1 MFQLLPAFAG
11 ANGIASDL
19 VKGRLMLNLDT
30 EDWGEI
36 FIGCAGGGD
45 TSIQLDVQLQ
55 PAPAAMV
62 PMQLKVSGLLGGHSG
77 LNINEDRGNAV
88 IMMAQ
93 TLAAL
98 QAAVPGVKITSMA
111 GGDKRNAI
119 PREAWVD
126 VLVPAGQEAAAQAAV
141 AQRQQLLATEFGKL
155 ESDLSVAL
163 SASSGSGSSSSS
175 SSRCIADADVE
186 RVLAL
191 LALLPHGPL
200 KYSHAVP
207 GLVETSSNL
216 ASIQPAGAVT
226 GGKQQYVVVTSTRS
240 SLMHALESEWQCTA

>member
-1 MFQLLPAFAG
+1 
-11 ANGIASDL
+11 
-19 VKGRLMLNLDT
+19 MLNLDT

-45 TSIQLDVQLQ
+45 TSISLDVQLQ
-55 PAPAAMV
+55 PAPAGMV

-93 TLAAL
+93 TLTAL
-98 QAAVPGVKITSMA
+98 QAAVPGVKVASMA

-119 PREAWVD
+119 PREAWVEI
-126 VLVPAGQEAAAQAAV
+126 LVPAGQEAAAQAAV
-141 AQRQQLLATEFGKL
+141 EQRQQLLATEYGKL
-155 ESDLSVAL
+155 ESDLSIAL
-163 SASSGSGSSSSS
+163 TAISSGSSSL
-175 SSRCIADADVE
+175 CIADGDVE

-216 ASIQPAGAVT
+216 ASIQPAGSAAE
-226 GGKQQYVVVTSTRS
+226 GKQQYVVVTSTRS
-240 SLMHALESEWQCTA
+240 SLMHALESEWQRTA